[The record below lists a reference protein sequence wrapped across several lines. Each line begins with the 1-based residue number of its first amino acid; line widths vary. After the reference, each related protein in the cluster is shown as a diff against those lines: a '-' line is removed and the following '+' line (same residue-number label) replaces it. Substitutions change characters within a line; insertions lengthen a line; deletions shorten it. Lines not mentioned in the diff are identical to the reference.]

1 MIKSSLTFI
10 ALTIVQSV
18 QPPAPVTP
26 KMGPP
31 PPVGDVPLDGPV
43 FILVI
48 IALVLGT
55 VVALRNIKREH
66 A

>member
-18 QPPAPVTP
+18 QPPEPVTP

-31 PPVGDVPLDGPV
+31 PPVGDVPIDGSIIYLIV
-43 FILVI
+43 

-55 VVALRNIKREH
+55 AVALRNRKRQQ